1 MNRIG
6 IDARMYGSAFTGIG
20 NHVSHLLRELAK
32 IVGEH
37 DTHYEYVIFCEEKN
51 AEEIASLSSS
61 FKAVSVDI
69 PHYSFKEQILYPYL
83 IQKQKV
89 DLMHFPHFNAPL
101 AYRKPSIVTIHDLI
115 LSFYPGKSIGSWFK
129 EKAYHLTLSSI
140 TKRAEKIIAVSAHT
154 KKDII
159 ELLQID
165 DRNIQVIH
173 NGIDECFFEIL
184 PEKRIQEM
192 KSRLGLSRYILYR

>member
-1 MNRIG
+1 
-6 IDARMYGSAFTGIG
+6 
-20 NHVSHLLRELAK
+20 
-32 IVGEH
+32 
-37 DTHYEYVIFCEEKN
+37 
-51 AEEIASLSSS
+51 
-61 FKAVSVDI
+61 VDI

-129 EKAYHLTLSSI
+129 ERAYHLTLASI
-140 TKRAEKIIAVSAHT
+140 TKRAEKIISVSAHT
-154 KKDII
+154 KKDIV

-165 DRNIQVIH
+165 DRKIQVIY
-173 NGIDECFFEIL
+173 NGVDERFFEII
-184 PEKRIQEM
+184 PEKKIQEV
-192 KSRLGLSRYILYR
+192 KTRLGLSRYILYR